1 MMIRDLSMH
10 IPAHAVGLSVLSHS
24 IMRTGRGSIADP
36 T

>member
-1 MMIRDLSMH
+1 MMVRDLSRR
-10 IPAHAVGLSVLSHS
+10 IPAQAIGLSVSSHS